1 MCNVV
6 CSIQLIQLNYG
17 SILSLCLIG
26 YLTTLMSDVHVSD
39 VHIYGGGGGGGGGG
53 GHIIM
58 TVILRLFARRA
69 SAETV

>member
-39 VHIYGGGGGGGGGG
+39 VHIYGGGGGGGG
-53 GHIIM
+53 IS
-58 TVILRLFARRA
+58 L
-69 SAETV
+69 